1 NKAITIPTNDMAK
14 AAQVKATA
22 TSVSANASIIVFPA
36 EPPPVYQ
43 SPHIP
48 TETSVTSGKMKNQTL
63 PPSSLKGF
71 PKSSSTEDN
80 GVAPSSINCPVVSAR
95 YSAFAI
101 GPKSRFI
108 KINVGTATKLKI
120 A

>member
-1 NKAITIPTNDMAK
+1 TRQTNHIAK

-22 TSVSANASIIVFPA
+22 TYISANATIIVFPA
-36 EPPPVYQ
+36 APPPVYQ
-43 SPHIP
+43 RPHIP
-48 TETSVTSGKMKNQTL
+48 TDTSVTSGKTKNHTL

-71 PKSSSTEDN
+71 PKSSSTEDK
-80 GVAPSSINCPVVSAR
+80 GVAPSSINWPVVSAR

-108 KINVGTATKLKI
+108 KIKVGTATRLKI

>member
-1 NKAITIPTNDMAK
+1 MQSLFRQMTLQRQPKLRQQQHLYQLKLHHCFSSSASSSIPTD
-14 AAQVKATA
+14 
-22 TSVSANASIIVFPA
+22 
-36 EPPPVYQ
+36 
-43 SPHIP
+43 
-48 TETSVTSGKMKNQTL
+48 TSVTSGKMKNHTL

-71 PKSSSTEDN
+71 PKSSSTEDR
-80 GVAPSSINCPVVSAR
+80 GVAPSSINWPVVSAR

-108 KINVGTATKLKI
+108 KIKVGTATRLKI

>member
-1 NKAITIPTNDMAK
+1 NNAITIPTNDIAK

-36 EPPPVYQ
+36 APPPVYQ
-43 SPHIP
+43 RPHIP
-48 TETSVTSGKMKNQTL
+48 TDTSVTSGKTKNHTL
-63 PPSSLKGF
+63 PPSPLKDF
-71 PKSSSTEDN
+71 PNSTSTEYK
-80 GVAPSSINCPVVSAR
+80 GVAPSSINWPVVSAR

-101 GPKSRFI
+101 GTKSRFI
-108 KINVGTATKLKI
+108 KIKVGTATRLKI